1 MLLKDPADP
10 SLAPEE
16 KALLKMIFEVLDE
29 FRYSNDAQKN
39 AALMDGSYYWC
50 PLVRANTKEMS
61 ANGSIKTAVKTK

>member
-1 MLLKDPADP
+1 
-10 SLAPEE
+10 
-16 KALLKMIFEVLDE
+16 MIFEVLDE